1 MAGLNVSG
9 DLGQNGRY
17 IVLPAASKYID
28 LLYTSTTHWIQSKE
42 SNQQLGGGAGL

>member
-17 IVLPAASKYID
+17 SVLPAISKYTD
-28 LLYTSTTHWIQSKE
+28 LLYTSATHWIQSKE
-42 SNQQLGGGAGL
+42 SNKQLGGE

>member
-17 IVLPAASKYID
+17 SVLPAFSKYTDTD
-28 LLYTSTTHWIQSKE
+28 LLYISAA
-42 SNQQLGGGAGL
+42 N